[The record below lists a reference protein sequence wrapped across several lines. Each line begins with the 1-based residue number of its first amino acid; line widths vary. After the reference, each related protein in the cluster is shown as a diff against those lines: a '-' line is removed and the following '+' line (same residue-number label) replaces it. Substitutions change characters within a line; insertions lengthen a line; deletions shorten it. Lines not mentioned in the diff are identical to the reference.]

1 MDDRKHMGKSRDG
14 AMIPIA
20 PGLSEMSE
28 GYLRFI
34 DGIKTEIQN
43 QRITVVMNANASMI
57 CLYWKIGRAIL
68 DMQEAEGWGAK
79 VIDRM
84 AADLKEAFPE
94 MSGFSPRNI
103 KYMRKF
109 AECWPDFEIVQ
120 QVVAQIPWRTNRM
133 LLDKLPDA
141 GAARFWICRSRVGL
155 WNAAERASTTSP
167 PRFRLL
173 IPIWLFRFSR
183 TPICSTFSVLICHGA
198 RLRSKGS

>member
-1 MDDRKHMGKSRDG
+1 MDGRKHMGKSCDG
-14 AMIPIA
+14 AMILVA

-68 DMQEAEGWGAK
+68 DMQEKEGWGAK

-94 MSGFSPRNI
+94 ISGFSPRNI

-120 QVVAQIPWRTNRM
+120 QVAAQIPWRANLK
-133 LLDKLPDA
+133 LLDRLCDA
-141 GAARFWICRSRVGL
+141 GNR
-155 WNAAERASTTSP
+155 
-167 PRFRLL
+167 
-173 IPIWLFRFSR
+173 R
-183 TPICSTFSVLICHGA
+183 TQT
-198 RLRSKGS
+198 